1 MRRQGAARAEVE
13 RPGGSPTAPTA
24 SAPYGVSGA
33 TLVVFLVLGLW
44 TPAWAGGPDPSQ
56 YPNMKQQYVSDV
68 AQTVSEQDVP
78 RGDLIKAL
86 VLDAIEDIG
95 YFKALIWLAMLP
107 FLTLIGVVFG
117 AIKLFKR
124 KG

>member
-1 MRRQGAARAEVE
+1 
-13 RPGGSPTAPTA
+13 
-24 SAPYGVSGA
+24 
-33 TLVVFLVLGLW
+33 
-44 TPAWAGGPDPSQ
+44 
-56 YPNMKQQYVSDV
+56 MKQQYVSDV